1 MYANSSI
8 VYLSI
13 GMIHYGI
20 AVKIDILNVLDLI
33 VRRMPFMIVIL
44 YYDYLLFRK
53 YLWIPNV
60 IIIIIIM

>member
-1 MYANSSI
+1 
-8 VYLSI
+8 
-13 GMIHYGI
+13 MIHYSI